1 MIELL
6 AIPGWQTGPTLL
18 SDWVARL
25 EVEVG
30 GPVVVKQ
37 DPPQGAWIEVGQLCL
52 RGFAMLAGPHV
63 EAINFEVSAV
73 DPAAAIQLLEAT
85 SVAIGWEIHPDD
97 DDEEDEDDED
107 DE

>member
-25 EVEVG
+25 EEEVG

-37 DPPQGAWIEVGQLCL
+37 DPPQGAWIEVGQVRL

-63 EAINFEVSAV
+63 EAINFEVTAP
-73 DPAAAIQLLEAT
+73 DPTAATRLLEAA
-85 SVAIGWEIHPDD
+85 SAAIGWEIHPDE
-97 DDEEDEDDED
+97 EEDEDED
-107 DE
+107 DD

>member
-25 EVEVG
+25 EAEVG
-30 GPVVVKQ
+30 GPVAVKR
-37 DPPQGAWIEVGQLCL
+37 DPPQGAWIEVGQLRL

-63 EAINFEVSAV
+63 EAINFEVSAP
-73 DPAAAIQLLEAT
+73 DPVPATRLLEAT
-85 SVAIGWEIHPDD
+85 SASIGWEIYP
-97 DDEEDEDDED
+97 DEEDGEDDD
-107 DE
+107 G